1 MWQQMTKKKMKTF
14 SSRVYTVTVAAHS
27 VSLSQ
32 AIERQIYTQLLCFI
46 FQWNF
51 YLYSRC
57 VFCLPAYFHQ
67 SIDPFISFRFSSKR
81 WYDKNHNRENR
92 VNIYVAFKNI
102 YALSTFDSVS
112 RCSFDTSNMIFFF
125 LLLFRL
131 KSSWIGNM
139 IGDHALNM
147 WYIYRLYFGTVT
159 SSFFLVFF
167 GNSNLNIHDE
177 FGTIIMGLYWDIAS
191 LRMNSYQ
198 HFLHTLLFCA
208 FYEYLKLSS
217 ELKFPHTI

>member
-1 MWQQMTKKKMKTF
+1 MKTF

-32 AIERQIYTQLLCFI
+32 AIERQIYTQPLCFI

-57 VFCLPAYFHQ
+57 VFCLPAHFHQ
-67 SIDPFISFRFSSKR
+67 SIDPFISFHSVSVRMMIWQK
-81 WYDKNHNRENR
+81 HNRENR

-102 YALSTFDSVS
+102 YALSTFDGDAFDLVS

-139 IGDHALNM
+139 IGDHASNM

-159 SSFFLVFF
+159 SSFFLVIFRQFKFKYSWWIWDNHYGSLLGHCFF
-167 GNSNLNIHDE
+167 ANEFLSTFSAYTSKNSMNI
-177 FGTIIMGLYWDIAS
+177 
-191 LRMNSYQ
+191 
-198 HFLHTLLFCA
+198 
-208 FYEYLKLSS
+208 
-217 ELKFPHTI
+217 